1 MVRRGAVLSG
11 APSYDKIQNIGQVRE
26 KPETLSLNCL
36 HNIVLLKNSGSTR
49 GTAVPDYGTGLSAAG
64 YISVDRG

>member
-36 HNIVLLKNSGSTR
+36 HDIVLLKIVV
-49 GTAVPDYGTGLSAAG
+49 VPGVQLYLIMVLAWVQLATYL
-64 YISVDRG
+64 

>member
-36 HNIVLLKNSGSTR
+36 HNIVLLKIVV
-49 GTAVPDYGTGLSAAG
+49 VPGVQLYLIMVLAWVQLATYL
-64 YISVDRG
+64 

>member
-36 HNIVLLKNSGSTR
+36 HNIVLLKIVV
-49 GTAVPDYGTGLSAAG
+49 VPGVQLYL
-64 YISVDRG
+64 ISF

>member
-11 APSYDKIQNIGQVRE
+11 APSYDKIQYIGQVRE

-36 HNIVLLKNSGSTR
+36 HNIVLLKIVV
-49 GTAVPDYGTGLSAAG
+49 VPGVQLYLIMVLAWVQPATYL
-64 YISVDRG
+64 

>member
-36 HNIVLLKNSGSTR
+36 HDIVLLKIVV
-49 GTAVPDYGTGLSAAG
+49 VPGVQLYLIMVLAWVQLDAYL
-64 YISVDRG
+64 

>member
-36 HNIVLLKNSGSTR
+36 HNIVLLKIVV
-49 GTAVPDYGTGLSAAG
+49 VPGVQLYLIMVLAWVQLAA
-64 YISVDRG
+64 YL